1 MSKRGQASRQL
12 VERSH
17 TLTCEVG
24 TDTMCLKKGQKKG
37 QNNVSEKGT
46 DTTCLKKYGE
56 SVWRRGRR
64 RDRYIVSEKVWR
76 QNGDVLVTSYFLID
90 QTPTCRC
97 PGVQLHRQCPSNS
110 VVWQQRWPS
119 LPEEWRAL
127 QHVRHVMTC
136 EATCEARTCEQ
147 HVATCEATCEA
158 TCQACEARR
167 LSLPEET

>member
-1 MSKRGQASRQL
+1 
-12 VERSH
+12 
-17 TLTCEVG
+17 
-24 TDTMCLKKGQKKG
+24 
-37 QNNVSEKGT
+37 
-46 DTTCLKKYGE
+46 
-56 SVWRRGRR
+56 
-64 RDRYIVSEKVWR
+64 VSEKVWR